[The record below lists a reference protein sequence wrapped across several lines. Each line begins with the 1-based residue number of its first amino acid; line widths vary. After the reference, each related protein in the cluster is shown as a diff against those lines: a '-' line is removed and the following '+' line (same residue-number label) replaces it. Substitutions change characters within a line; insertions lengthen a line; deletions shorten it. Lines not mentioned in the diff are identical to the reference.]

1 MSQLIFLDL
10 VQSLKDP
17 GNVQLNESNCKS
29 FKKLDGSIV
38 CGFLIE
44 GIYNWTEAAEQCKA
58 KGARLPEIKGL
69 EDNEYFLELKVCKE
83 YV

>member
-1 MSQLIFLDL
+1 
-10 VQSLKDP
+10 
-17 GNVQLNESNCKS
+17 
-29 FKKLDGSIV
+29 LDGSIV

-44 GIYNWTEAAEQCKA
+44 GIYNWTEAADQCKA

-83 YV
+83 YVKKK